1 MELPKN
7 ITQVGES
14 DQRCKVYAEDYV
26 ISYIKQMNRQ
36 AEGKNIAIALYGIRK
51 EEENIS
57 YIFFYGAA
65 KVNSIQKEVRHLSQ
79 AQSQEV
85 EKLKKRFFPEYQFMG
100 YRLLDGDMIEGF
112 HVCDQGT
119 CRYISGYACFY
130 EKNDAM
136 LAYMLD
142 SRKEEVPPETVD
154 QEKFDRVR
162 QRQEER
168 RAQYRS
174 SVAGATSRKEESERR
189 EDYAG
194 EQEGVY
200 TGSRERTNEQ
210 EGTYTGSRERTNEL
224 EGDRTGSRERTYIR
238 GREGIRAASQRG
250 TRSGSRESGRI
261 RGWNASRI
269 KSGNSSEKAGSVP
282 RQTKPQATPSL
293 RMMRAA
299 VAGIFILLC
308 VLGITSAKDMGS
320 TEDIQAAARQLI
332 AEFTEK
338 KIPDASEEADNANQS
353 DTLVAEDKL
362 TDAIQQENAARQSE
376 ESAKQSEQS
385 ESGQPSQQTD
395 QTAQSTQPSQ
405 SEGSQSAQQTD
416 QAAQSTQ
423 PSQSEQTEQSTQ
435 PGQTAPTTDTQPD
448 QQTTQS
454 ADSQSAQQSS
464 QAVSEQ
470 TTQSVSQQASAPV
483 TYTIKKGDT
492 LTAISIAQ
500 YGTDEMVQAI
510 CDLNQIKDP
519 DDIRFGQKI
528 LLP

>member
-174 SVAGATSRKEESERR
+174 SVAGTTSRKEESERR

-194 EQEGVY
+194 AQEGVY
-200 TGSRERTNEQ
+200 
-210 EGTYTGSRERTNEL
+210 
-224 EGDRTGSRERTYIR
+224 TGSRERTYIR

-362 TDAIQQENAARQSE
+362 TDAIQQENAAKQSE

-385 ESGQPSQQTD
+385 ESSQASQQIDQTAQSTQPSQPEQTEGGQASQQTD
-395 QTAQSTQPSQ
+395 QAAQSTQPSQ

-435 PGQTAPTTDTQPD
+435 TGQSAQTTDTQPD

-464 QAVSEQ
+464 QAASEQ
-470 TTQSVSQQASAPV
+470 TTQQSVSQQASTPV